1 MISLS
6 ILSFILILIGALS
19 LGGFFGIMI
28 MALIVGGNSNGRD

>member
-1 MISLS
+1 MISMS
-6 ILSFILILIGALS
+6 VLSFILILVGTLS